1 MTGSLILDIF
11 SGLISLVHTLGYWG
25 IFLGMVVESSFIP
38 FPSEVVLIPAGTL
51 IASGKMTFFL
61 VFIFA
66 LAGTVGGA
74 LVNFFLARYLGR
86 NLVNLYVRKYG
97 KFLFITNSKL
107 KKIDLFFKNHGEV
120 TSFVGR
126 LIPFVRQW
134 ISLPAGFSK
143 MNVFKFIIYTAL
155 GAGIWTAFLIY
166 MGYLLGGRMDLVVA
180 YSGQMSLAFV
190 IISIVII
197 VAYFIAIKKNKK

>member
-1 MTGSLILDIF
+1 MTGSLILNIF

-25 IFLGMVVESSFIP
+25 IFLGMVIESSFIP
-38 FPSEVVLIPAGTL
+38 FPSEVVLIPAGAL

-66 LAGTVGGA
+66 LLGTIGGA
-74 LVNFFLARYLGR
+74 LVNFFIARYLGR
-86 NLVNLYVRKYG
+86 SLINIYVRKYG

-107 KKIDLFFKNHGEV
+107 KKVDIFFKNHGEI

-126 LIPFVRQW
+126 LIPVVRQW

-155 GAGIWTAFLIY
+155 GAGIWIAFLIY
-166 MGYLLGGRMDLVVA
+166 MGYLLGGRMNLVAA
-180 YSGQMSLAFV
+180 YSGQISLAFM
-190 IISIVII
+190 IISIVILA
-197 VAYFIAIKKNKK
+197 AYFIAIKKNKK

>member
-1 MTGSLILDIF
+1 MTGSLILNIF

-25 IFLGMVVESSFIP
+25 IFLGMVIESSFIP
-38 FPSEVVLIPAGTL
+38 FPSEVVLIPAGAL

-66 LAGTVGGA
+66 LLGTIGGA
-74 LVNFFLARYLGR
+74 LVNFFIARYLGR
-86 NLVNLYVRKYG
+86 SLINIYVRKYG

-107 KKIDLFFKNHGEV
+107 KKVDIFIKNHGEI

-126 LIPFVRQW
+126 LIPVVRQW

-155 GAGIWTAFLIY
+155 GAGIWIAFLIY
-166 MGYLLGGRMDLVVA
+166 MGYLLGGRMNLVAA
-180 YSGQMSLAFV
+180 YSGQISLAFM
-190 IISIVII
+190 IISIVILA
-197 VAYFIAIKKNKK
+197 AYFIAIKKNNK

>member
-1 MTGSLILDIF
+1 MTGSLILNIF

-25 IFLGMVVESSFIP
+25 IFLGMVIESSFIP
-38 FPSEVVLIPAGTL
+38 FPSEVVLIPAGAL

-66 LAGTVGGA
+66 LLGTIGGA
-74 LVNFFLARYLGR
+74 LVNFFIARYLGR
-86 NLVNLYVRKYG
+86 SLINIYVRKYG

-107 KKIDLFFKNHGEV
+107 KKVDIFFKNHGEI

-126 LIPFVRQW
+126 LIPVVRQW

-155 GAGIWTAFLIY
+155 GAGIWIAFLIY
-166 MGYLLGGRMDLVVA
+166 MGYLLGGRMNLVAA
-180 YSGQMSLAFV
+180 YSGQISLAFM
-190 IISIVII
+190 IISIVILA
-197 VAYFIAIKKNKK
+197 AYFIAIKKNNK